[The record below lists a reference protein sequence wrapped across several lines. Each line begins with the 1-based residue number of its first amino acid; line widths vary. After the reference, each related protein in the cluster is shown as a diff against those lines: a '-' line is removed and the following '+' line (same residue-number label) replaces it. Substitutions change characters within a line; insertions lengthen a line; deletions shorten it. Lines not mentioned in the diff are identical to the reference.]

1 MELFIPASIARD
13 DRLEYSM
20 VLERLILKE
29 LSEGQTESQVADAI
43 GIPVSTLRSI
53 LDGQL
58 PDDQDTW
65 AKLTTYFKMREDV
78 LRFGELLQWPS
89 VSPFLPPHPS
99 HEVGSLRHVPLL
111 SWSQLLDHKG
121 RDGSEEMIET
131 DVAGDDVFA
140 VHVPDDSMEPLF
152 HVDKVIFVQP
162 GAQWNADEYVLVKR
176 ADPRQV
182 VLRQIKTLG
191 TQTVLHALRHTYTD
205 VPLTQHD
212 TVLGKVARVR
222 VDL

>member
-1 MELFIPASIARD
+1 MA
-13 DRLEYSM
+13 
-20 VLERLILKE
+20 LERLILKE

-43 GIPVSTLRSI
+43 GISVGTLRGI
-53 LDGQL
+53 LEGQL
-58 PDDQDTW
+58 PEDQDTW
-65 AKLTTYFKMREDV
+65 GKLTTYFKMREDT

-99 HEVGSLRHVPLL
+99 HEVGDWRHVPLL
-111 SWSQLLDHKG
+111 SWAQLLDNNE
-121 RDGSEEMIET
+121 RDGTEAMIET

-152 HVDKVIFVQP
+152 HKGKVIFVQP
-162 GAQWNADEYVLVKR
+162 NAQWNEDEYVLVKR

-182 VLRQIKTLG
+182 LLRQMKTLG
-191 TQTVLHALRHTYTD
+191 TQTVLHALRHTYAD
-205 VPLTQHD
+205 MPFTQHD

>member
-1 MELFIPASIARD
+1 MA
-13 DRLEYSM
+13 
-20 VLERLILKE
+20 LERLILKE
-29 LSEGQTESQVADAI
+29 LSEGQTECQVADAI
-43 GIPVSTLRSI
+43 GIPVGTLRGI
-53 LDGQL
+53 LKGQL
-58 PDDQDTW
+58 PDDRETW
-65 AKLTTYFKMREDV
+65 DKLTAYFKMREDV

-99 HEVGSLRHVPLL
+99 HKVGSWRHVPLL
-111 SWSQLLDHKG
+111 SRSQLLDNKE

-131 DVAGDDVFA
+131 DVAGDEVFA
-140 VHVPDDSMEPLF
+140 MHVPDDSMEPLF

-176 ADPRQV
+176 ADPPQIL
-182 VLRQIKTLG
+182 LRQIKTLG

>member
-1 MELFIPASIARD
+1 MALD
-13 DRLEYSM
+13 
-20 VLERLILKE
+20 RLILKE
-29 LSEGQTESQVADAI
+29 LSEGQSESQVADAI
-43 GIPVSTLRSI
+43 GIPVGTLRDI
-53 LDGQL
+53 LEGHL
-58 PDDQDTW
+58 PNDRDTW
-65 AKLTTYFKMREDV
+65 DKLTTYFKMREDS

-99 HEVGSLRHVPLL
+99 HEVGSWRHVPLL
-111 SWSQLLDHKG
+111 SWSQLLDSKG

-131 DVAGDDVFA
+131 DVVGDDVFA

-152 HVDKVIFVQP
+152 HVDKILFVQP
-162 GAQWNADEYVLVKR
+162 GAQWNADDYVLVKR

-191 TQTVLHALRHTYTD
+191 KQTILHALRHTYPD
-205 VPLTQHD
+205 APLTEHD

>member
-1 MELFIPASIARD
+1 MA
-13 DRLEYSM
+13 LEG
-20 VLERLILKE
+20 LILKE

-43 GIPVSTLRSI
+43 GIPVGTLRSI
-53 LDGQL
+53 LGGQL
-58 PDDQDTW
+58 PDDRETW

-99 HEVGSLRHVPLL
+99 HEVGRVRHVPLL
-111 SWSQLLDHKG
+111 SWSQLLDNTK

-131 DVAGDDVFA
+131 DVAGNGVFA

-152 HVDKVIFVQP
+152 HVGKIIFVQP
-162 GAQWNADEYVLVKR
+162 GAQWKTDEYVLVKR

-182 VLRQIKTLG
+182 VLRQMKTLG
-191 TQTVLHALRHTYTD
+191 AQTVLHALRHRYAD
-205 VPLTQHD
+205 VPFTQHD
-212 TVLGKVARVR
+212 TVLGKVTRVR